1 MSACLLRALV
11 NLLLGL
17 ALGLLLVAAAILVG
31 APLLGEPLL
40 SQWPVLA
47 PQPNPALQV
56 SVAGI
61 DAAVTLGQGELS
73 VEHSGYGWHW
83 ALRVLDFALSGALLM
98 VGLWWLRR
106 FIGDVGDG
114 LPFSSGSAKRLR
126 WIGLILVAFPLW
138 QAVRDLLWY
147 ILLRGE
153 LSQQGLALVFPFQTQ
168 ASNTFQLQLSVDWG
182 FAVTGLLLLVVAE
195 AFRVGVALRE
205 ENEEII

>member
-1 MSACLLRALV
+1 MSARLLRALV

-17 ALGLLLVAAAILVG
+17 ALGFLVVAAAILVG

-47 PQPNPALQV
+47 PQPDPAWQV

-61 DAAVTLGQGELS
+61 EAAVTLGQGVLS

-83 ALRVLDFALSGALLM
+83 ALRVVDFAISGALLM
-98 VGLWWLRR
+98 VGLWLLRR
-106 FIGDVGDG
+106 FTGEVGDG

-126 WIGLILVAFPLW
+126 WVGLILVAFPLW
-138 QAVRDLLWY
+138 QALRDLLWHTM
-147 ILLRGE
+147 LKGE
-153 LSQQGLALVFPFQTQ
+153 LSQQGLALVSPFQSQT
-168 ASNTFQLQLSVDWG
+168 SNAFQLQLSVDWG